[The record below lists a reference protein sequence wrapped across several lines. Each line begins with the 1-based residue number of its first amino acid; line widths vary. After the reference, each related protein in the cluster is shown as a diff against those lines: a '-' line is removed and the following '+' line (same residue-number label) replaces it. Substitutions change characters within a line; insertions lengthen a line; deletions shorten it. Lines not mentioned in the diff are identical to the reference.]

1 MAKYYFDTYD
11 GDHTSVDEDG
21 IDCSSGQEIQ
31 DCAIDALPDLAR
43 EELPNGPERLFW
55 VKVRDEAGDLVF
67 EATLSLASRWFREPS
82 EVPAEG

>member
-1 MAKYYFDTYD
+1 ML
-11 GDHTSVDEDG
+11 
-21 IDCSSGQEIQ
+21 CSKIGGPVHPSFVQRVGMDFKRSGQEIQ